1 MRKTSTHTFR
11 LLRWVQTNIA
21 KLPFLGKLM
30 QQVVAVLRLYFNSW
44 SICVFVHDKV
54 LKQFDTV

>member
-44 SICVFVHDKV
+44 SIGVSLHDKV